1 MFIDAAAIVI
11 GASVIA
17 LAKQGIH
24 ESGDLIEVVRQ
35 HVPRPML
42 ETTIQETLRHL
53 PWAKDL
59 SRKERQRIWELCME
73 YVDRVYE
80 AT

>member
-1 MFIDAAAIVI
+1 MFIEAAAIVI
-11 GASVIA
+11 GASLIVM
-17 LAKQGIH
+17 AKQGIH

-59 SRKERQRIWELCME
+59 SREERQRIWELCME
-73 YVDRVYE
+73 YIDRVYE

>member
-11 GASVIA
+11 GASLIA
-17 LAKQGIH
+17 MAKQGIH

-59 SRKERQRIWELCME
+59 SCEERQRIWELCME

-80 AT
+80 TA